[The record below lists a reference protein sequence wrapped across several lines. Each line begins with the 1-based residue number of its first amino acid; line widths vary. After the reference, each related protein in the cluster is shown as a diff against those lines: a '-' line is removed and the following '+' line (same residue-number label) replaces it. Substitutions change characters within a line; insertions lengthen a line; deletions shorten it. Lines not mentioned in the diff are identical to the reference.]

1 MGVKIR
7 FKRNHVYLD
16 IIWKGMRWWE
26 TTGLTVSQIPS
37 ENRRVM
43 ELAETIRSRTEVSLV
58 CGEYDLPD
66 PTAGRKLLTV
76 YAEEQ
81 AAKQNEKN
89 PLPKSLKYLIPFA
102 GNVTLAAITPG
113 LVDNYREYLLSFQH
127 PTPDAFGKTARPLS
141 PNTATKYLEALRTLL
156 RQAVRDRLITKNPSE
171 IVKGIKVSEPVT
183 YALDIE
189 ELQKLAHTPVGGKL
203 GGEIH
208 KAFLFDCFCG
218 LRISDLRAL
227 QWGDVIRKP
236 LSLRITQQKTRSVVT
251 VPLSPQAWALL
262 DDKQI
267 HRTDDCIFPL
277 LAETKS
283 NINQYLVAWAKDAGI
298 GKPIGWHTARR
309 TFGTLAL
316 QGGADLAVVGKL
328 LGHTKLMN
336 TQKYLRPDS
345 SAARRAV
352 ENLQG
357 ITESNMNT
365 NA

>member
-43 ELAETIRSRTEVSLV
+43 ELAETIRSRKEVSLV

-66 PTAGRKLLTV
+66 PTAGRKLLTE
-76 YAEEQ
+76 YAKEQ
-81 AAKQNEKN
+81 AAKQGDKN

-102 GNVTLAAITPG
+102 GNITLAAVTPG
-113 LVDNYREYLLSFQH
+113 FVDSYREYLLSLQH
-127 PTPDAFGKTARPLS
+127 PTPDALGKTARPVS

-156 RQAVRDRLITKNPSE
+156 RQAVRDRLITKSPAE
-171 IVKGIKVSEPVT
+171 IVRGIRVSEPVT
-183 YALDIE
+183 YALDTE
-189 ELQKLAHTPVGGKL
+189 ELQMLARTPVGGKL

-208 KAFLFDCFCG
+208 RAFLFDCFCG
-218 LRISDLRAL
+218 LRISDLRVL

-251 VPLSPQAWALL
+251 VPLSPQAWSFL

-267 HRTDDCIFPL
+267 HRADDYIFPL
-277 LAETKS
+277 MAETKA
-283 NINQYLVAWAKDAGI
+283 NLNQYIVKWAQDAGI
-298 GKPIGWHTARR
+298 EKPIGWHTARR

-345 SAARRAV
+345 GAARKAV
-352 ENLQG
+352 DALPDLSVFNNG
-357 ITESNMNT
+357 
-365 NA
+365 